1 MSGPAEEIYNAYA
14 DAFDEAK
21 REATECAALLREI
34 LHIEPLNITEDWG
47 NLGEQQQLTSAD
59 YARINRELKNP
70 SIEALNQRGI
80 GDCYYIAALGAVT
93 QTQRG
98 RDWLRSCVKA
108 HYDES
113 GQQDGYLVTIY
124 DDPLHPDDS
133 AKKTVFV
140 NDVYAKGNL
149 KGGKPT
155 FASLFE
161 AAYGQI
167 HPGGTR
173 PSGGAGP
180 SGIEG
185 GSPGE
190 ALKDI
195 TGKDARRIRRRGDF
209 LGLFG
214 GFPPDARETI
224 AKDVRNHP
232 MVASTDARLSGF
244 ERGEGH
250 AVVSIDGKR
259 QNIKIASGH
268 AYAIVGADKKG
279 VTLYNPW
286 GHNDPTNGGSPCGGK
301 FTMSWEDFENT
312 TET

>member
-1 MSGPAEEIYNAYA
+1 MSFPYFSFFIGDLPGEPTSIFALARRLAANADSIGDA
-14 DAFDEAK
+14 GEAINALDAAAPSWTGASFEAFNASKWNGTSDAFRLAE
-21 REATECAALLREI
+21 
-34 LHIEPLNITEDWG
+34 G
-47 NLGEQQQLTSAD
+47 
-59 YARINRELKNP
+59 
-70 SIEALNQRGI
+70 
-80 GDCYYIAALGAVT
+80 
-93 QTQRG
+93 
-98 RDWLRSCVKA
+98 LRSCVKA

-190 ALKDI
+190 
-195 TGKDARRIRRRGDF
+195 R
-209 LGLFG
+209 
-214 GFPPDARETI
+214 
-224 AKDVRNHP
+224 
-232 MVASTDARLSGF
+232 
-244 ERGEGH
+244 
-250 AVVSIDGKR
+250 
-259 QNIKIASGH
+259 
-268 AYAIVGADKKG
+268 
-279 VTLYNPW
+279 
-286 GHNDPTNGGSPCGGK
+286 
-301 FTMSWEDFENT
+301 
-312 TET
+312 

>member
-1 MSGPAEEIYNAYA
+1 MSFPYFSFFIGDLPGEPTSIFALDAAAPSWTGASFEAFNASKWNGTS
-14 DAFDEAK
+14 DAFRLAE
-21 REATECAALLREI
+21 
-34 LHIEPLNITEDWG
+34 G
-47 NLGEQQQLTSAD
+47 
-59 YARINRELKNP
+59 
-70 SIEALNQRGI
+70 
-80 GDCYYIAALGAVT
+80 
-93 QTQRG
+93 
-98 RDWLRSCVKA
+98 LRSCVKA

-190 ALKDI
+190 ALKDV

-250 AVVSIDGKR
+250 AMVSIDGKR

-286 GHNDPTNGGSPCGGK
+286 GHNDPANGGSPCAGK
-301 FTMSWEDFENT
+301 FTMSWGDFENT